1 MGPPRVLAIMGS
13 GETAPSMVSTHRSLL
28 GRAGDGSDP
37 DARLLDTPYGFQ
49 ENADEITA
57 RACRYFAHN
66 VGREV
71 RPLGL
76 RRPLDLS
83 MARREEALLEAA
95 DADWLFAGPGS
106 PSYLLRQWRG
116 PGMRQVLVDALH
128 DGGVL
133 VFASAAACALGS
145 HAAPVYEI
153 YKIGADPFWLEGLD
167 LMREAGLD
175 AVVIP
180 HFDNAEGGTHDTR
193 RCYLGE
199 RRLRRMEA
207 RLPTGTWVLGVDE
220 HTAAVLDL
228 DAGTLTVRGRGGV
241 TVRGHGTSHTHP
253 ADVTVPLRSL
263 PPTGATPPPAA
274 APDPSDSRGRTR
286 EEPRGPA
293 ELLEAFEHAL
303 RAGRITAAVDTAL
316 ELQARLGP
324 PEGAEPDAAGPEHRM
339 LRRMIVRLGRLARA
353 GQHDHRDLVA
363 PHVRALL
370 RLRERARGQRDW
382 TTADRIREDLVAA
395 GVEVHDTPEGPR
407 WEYDEPL
414 HDDPP
419 EGTTGS

>member
-13 GETAPSMVSTHRSLL
+13 GETAPSMVGTHKSLL
-28 GRAGDGSDP
+28 GRAGGGSDP

-49 ENADEITA
+49 ENTDQITA

-71 RPLGL
+71 RPLRL
-76 RRPLDLS
+76 RRPAELS
-83 MARREEALLEAA
+83 AARREEALLEAD

-106 PSYLLRQWRG
+106 PSYLLRQWRTLG
-116 PGMRQVLVDALH
+116 IREVLADALRG
-128 DGGVL
+128 GGVL
-133 VFASAAACALGS
+133 VFASAAACTLGS
-145 HAAPVYEI
+145 HAVPVYEI
-153 YKIGADPFWLEGLD
+153 YKAGADPYWLDGLD

-193 RCYLGE
+193 HCYLGE

-207 RLPTGTWVLGVDE
+207 RLPAGTWILGVDE
-220 HTAAVLDL
+220 HTAAILDL
-228 DAGTLTVRGRGGV
+228 DAGTLTVRGRGRV
-241 TVRGHGTSHTHP
+241 TVRARGTSRTHP
-253 ADVTVPLRSL
+253 GGATVPLETL
-263 PPTGATPPPAA
+263 APPGGSDPTDAPEPSD
-274 APDPSDSRGRTR
+274 APDRPHR
-286 EEPRGPA
+286 EPRPVA
-293 ELLEAFEHAL
+293 ALLEAFEQDL

-324 PEGAEPDAAGPEHRM
+324 AADAEPSAPEHRA

-353 GQHDHRDLVA
+353 GQHDHRELVA

-370 RLRERARGQRDW
+370 RLREAAREQRDW
-382 TTADRIREDLVAA
+382 SRADRIRDDLVAA
-395 GVEVHDTPEGPR
+395 GVEVRDTPEGPR
-407 WEYDEPL
+407 WEF
-414 HDDPP
+414 DDPL
-419 EGTTGS
+419 EGTDDS